1 MSRIKLADYGR
12 AICQGC
18 DGSLSDGR
26 PTTLV
31 DGIESYHVRRGG
43 NFYRRERPVKRRI
56 HTECLRKSEED
67 RQARM
72 QASKLDSLTG
82 LWNGMRDSGTPESE
96 IIAMMRRTSLT
107 DDEIEQI
114 KAATR

>member
-12 AICQGC
+12 TVCQGC
-18 DGSLSDGR
+18 DGSLNDGQ
-26 PTTLV
+26 PTTLI
-31 DGIESYHVRRGG
+31 DSIESYHVRRGG

-72 QASKLDSLTG
+72 QASKLESLTG
-82 LWNGMRDSGTPESE
+82 LWEGMRDSGKPESE
-96 IIAMMRRTSLT
+96 IIAMMLRAGVT